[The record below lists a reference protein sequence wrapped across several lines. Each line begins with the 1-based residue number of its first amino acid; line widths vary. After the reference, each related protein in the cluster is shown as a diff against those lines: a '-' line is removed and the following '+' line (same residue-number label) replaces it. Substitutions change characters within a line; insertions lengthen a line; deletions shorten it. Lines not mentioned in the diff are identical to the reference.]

1 MVTKLWKG
9 IFLICITIMQYSC
22 SESKVIASANYQ
34 KNEKTL
40 DSIHELYNSL
50 YNQTPFSLEF
60 NNKSFDDLYIAIYT
74 DSIKYIYQF
83 GITEKKMEDTLQKYN
98 VAIAGIKQLVNLM
111 RKVHCT
117 WITNLDYYENGIQ
130 KKLTYISIRS
140 LIATFPFTTSKY
152 FILTYF
158 EQPQYYDNKGRLMAG
173 KEMLK
178 LRQINNEIFH
188 RINDKLAYTVS
199 EKFR

>member
-1 MVTKLWKG
+1 
-9 IFLICITIMQYSC
+9 MQYSC
-22 SESKVIASANYQ
+22 SESKVIASADYQ
-34 KNEKTL
+34 KNEKAL
-40 DSIHELYNSL
+40 DSIHQLYNSL
-50 YNQTPFSLEF
+50 YTQTPFSLEF
-60 NNKSFDDLYIAIYT
+60 NNKPFDDLSITIYT

-83 GITEKKMEDTLQKYN
+83 RITDKRMEDTLQKYN